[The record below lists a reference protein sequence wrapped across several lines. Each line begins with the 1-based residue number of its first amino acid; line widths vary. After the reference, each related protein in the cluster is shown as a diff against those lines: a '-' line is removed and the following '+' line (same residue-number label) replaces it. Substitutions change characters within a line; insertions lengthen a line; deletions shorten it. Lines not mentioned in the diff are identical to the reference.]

1 MFFVAASKHV
11 RVLERAGLVRR
22 RIDGRAHVC
31 SIETVPLV
39 AATEWLRF
47 YEQFWT
53 GRLDTLEAVL
63 EAEDAAATRPGGKWK
78 ITNRRDGTDYTALGE
93 YLEVDPP
100 RRLVYTFAMPQFS
113 PNSDTITIEIEP
125 DGAGSAMTFTHSGTD
140 VAAELSQLSPGEKSG
155 SEQGWEQG
163 FEALA
168 AMFRN
173 DPPA

>member
-1 MFFVAASKHV
+1 MTSSSDSF
-11 RVLERAGLVRR
+11 
-22 RIDGRAHVC
+22 
-31 SIETVPLV
+31 
-39 AATEWLRF
+39 LRM
-47 YEQFWT
+47 T
-53 GRLDTLEAVL
+53 RRLDASPERVF
-63 EAEDAAATRPGGKWK
+63 DALVNPDIVGKWMYPLPDTTIEMDARVGGKWK

-113 PNSDTITIEIEP
+113 PNSDTIAIEIEP
-125 DGAGSAMTFTHSGTD
+125 DGDDSTMTFTHSGVD
-140 VAAELSQLSPGEKSG
+140 IAAELSRLPPGEKSG

-173 DPPA
+173 NPPA